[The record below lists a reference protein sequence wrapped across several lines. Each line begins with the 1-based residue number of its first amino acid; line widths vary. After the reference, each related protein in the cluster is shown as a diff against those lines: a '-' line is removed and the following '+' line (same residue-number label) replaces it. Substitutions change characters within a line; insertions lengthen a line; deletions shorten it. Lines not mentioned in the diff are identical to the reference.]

1 MIYMSIYAN
10 SGPACCPMAGHM
22 SEIRNKELQYCKGTQ
37 KLRERNIAVYINHR
51 INRRETL
58 PVRES
63 KNICHAIR
71 KIKKNKLGFLNAG
84 DGLNV

>member
-1 MIYMSIYAN
+1 MRIQVLHAA
-10 SGPACCPMAGHM
+10 PWLAM

-58 PVRES
+58 
-63 KNICHAIR
+63 CQ
-71 KIKKNKLGFLNAG
+71 
-84 DGLNV
+84 